1 MAILDAKKSY
11 TFSQLGKLT
20 VPTDEL
26 LAEFGYQF
34 SRRHIELPQATG
46 DLKETL
52 AQIEVTRQ
60 RIDRILPLADLANET
75 SRRETLIA
83 PVITDVAINS
93 QAQLRIEYAIAVSN
107 WLQGVFDYLL
117 IKASSPQSFKSPFG
131 PLLVVEAKQEDLTK
145 GFNQMAVELIALDQ
159 WEKSPSVDAYPS
171 FVGAVTTGDIWR
183 FGCLDR
189 VNKSIIQ
196 HLSLYRVPEDLEAVE
211 RILIGILSNWT
222 QLI

>member
-1 MAILDAKKSY
+1 MSILDPEQSY

-20 VPTDEL
+20 VPTDDL
-26 LAEFGYQF
+26 LAEFGYRF
-34 SRRHIELPQATG
+34 SRRHIELPHAKDELSG
-46 DLKETL
+46 PL
-52 AQIEVTRQ
+52 AQISETRQ

-83 PVITDVAINS
+83 PVITDIAITT

-107 WLQGVFDYLL
+107 WLQGIFDYLL
-117 IKASSPQSFKSPFG
+117 LKSPG

-159 WEKSPSVDAYPS
+159 WEKSPSVEAYPTLM
-171 FVGAVTTGDIWR
+171 GAVTTGDIWR

-189 VNKSIIQ
+189 VNKHITQ
-196 HLSLYRVPEDLEAVE
+196 HLSLYRVPEDIESVE
-211 RILIGILSNWT
+211 RILIGILSKENT
-222 QLI
+222 QQND

>member
-1 MAILDAKKSY
+1 MSILDPEQSY

-20 VPTDEL
+20 VPTDDL
-26 LAEFGYQF
+26 LAEFGYRF
-34 SRRHIELPQATG
+34 SRRHIELPHAADELSG
-46 DLKETL
+46 SL
-52 AQIEVTRQ
+52 AQISETRQ

-83 PVITDVAINS
+83 PVITDIAITT

-107 WLQGVFDYLL
+107 WLQGIFDYLL
-117 IKASSPQSFKSPFG
+117 LKSPG

-159 WEKSPSVDAYPS
+159 WEKSPSVEAYPTLM
-171 FVGAVTTGDIWR
+171 GAVTTGDIWR

-189 VNKSIIQ
+189 VNKHITQ
-196 HLSLYRVPEDLEAVE
+196 HLSLYRVPEDIESVE
-211 RILIGILSNWT
+211 RILIGILSKENT
-222 QLI
+222 QQND